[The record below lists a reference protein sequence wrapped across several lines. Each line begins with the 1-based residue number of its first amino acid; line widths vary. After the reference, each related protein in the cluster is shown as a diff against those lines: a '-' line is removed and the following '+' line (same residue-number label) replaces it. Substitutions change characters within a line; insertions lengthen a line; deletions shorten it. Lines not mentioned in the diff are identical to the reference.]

1 MFAQW
6 HLCFL
11 LTLTLTLTLTSK
23 IAGHCTV
30 EQLICRDEHPQQGL
44 LTRMSTIL
52 SRVHNSVFEKNLK
65 NEVFD
70 VRKALQLERRK
81 VLEGVHLV
89 FSRVIPL
96 GQDPTT
102 HELWKLAESFGARC
116 STTLVPGVT
125 HLVAGD
131 AATEKAEA
139 ARAAGIA
146 IVDPSWLRFC
156 CAFWKKP
163 DESKF
168 PVATSAR
175 PLS

>member
-1 MFAQW
+1 MN
-6 HLCFL
+6 LMY
-11 LTLTLTLTLTSK
+11 
-23 IAGHCTV
+23 
-30 EQLICRDEHPQQGL
+30 RDEHPQQGL
-44 LTRMSTIL
+44 LTRMSTVL
-52 SRVHNSVFEKNLK
+52 GRVHRAVFEKNQIC
-65 NEVFD
+65 D
-70 VRKALQLERRK
+70 VRMALKLERQK

-116 STTLVPGVT
+116 STNLVPGVT

-139 ARAAGIA
+139 ARAAGIS

-156 CAFWKKP
+156 CAFWKKA

-168 PVATSAR
+168 PVTTSGR
-175 PLS
+175 VVL